1 MININLLS
9 NKYIYI
15 INVYNKCNNI
25 NLDMDTLQVKVGKLK
40 KYNKNK
46 KYYRSTMIH
55 LIDQVQLILMEK
67 IMNIQK
73 RLIRE

>member
-46 KYYRSTMIH
+46 KYHRSIMIH
-55 LIDQVQLILMEK
+55 LIDQVQQILMEK

-73 RLIRE
+73 KLIRE